1 MRRQKILLKGV
12 KQAFGVTN
20 EWEYQTINVRR
31 KLSLNQQ
38 SLKPMCDEIKAIL
51 EILHVSLIRIKVTEK
66 SVSVLVS
73 ETQDA
78 LLNVVMIR
86 KALRKI
92 V

>member
-1 MRRQKILLKGV
+1 MRRQKIILKGV

-66 SVSVLVS
+66 SVSVCVS
-73 ETQDA
+73 ETQEA
-78 LLNVVMIR
+78 LLNA
-86 KALRKI
+86 ALVRRELLKI

>member
-12 KQAFGVTN
+12 KQAFGTMN
-20 EWEYQTINVRR
+20 QFEYHKINVRR
-31 KLSLNQQ
+31 KLSLTEQN
-38 SLKPMCDEIKAIL
+38 LKRMCDEIKAIL
-51 EILHVSLIRIKVTEK
+51 EILHVDLLRIKVSEK

-78 LLNVVMIR
+78 LLDAALVR
-86 KALRKI
+86 RELRKI